1 MDLDPSRLAGRETL
15 PIRPWPDPVIDAL
28 GFDPRSPYVE
38 QFWLGILGPSTTLLL
53 RRIAAG
59 LEESPAGFDLPLA
72 DTARALGIG
81 GFGGRGS
88 PFVRALTRCCQF
100 DLAHLQHDGAFA
112 VRRKLPPL
120 NRRQVSRLSETLQAE
135 HESWQQEQ
143 LDVPAVEQQ
152 RRRACRLALSL
163 FELGEDIEGAE
174 RQLHRW
180 RFHPAMAR
188 QAVAWAWDRHRTAL
202 AAAESA
208 SGEASAPEP
217 AA

>member
-1 MDLDPSRLAGRETL
+1 LSDLDPSRITGRETL
-15 PIRPWPDPVIDAL
+15 PIRPWPDAVIDAL

-38 QFWLGILGPSTTLLL
+38 KFWLGILGPSTTLLM
-53 RRIAAG
+53 RRFAAG
-59 LEESPAGFDLPLA
+59 LEASPSGYDLSLP

-81 GFGGRGS
+81 GFSGKGS
-88 PFVRALTRCCQF
+88 PFIRALTRCCTF

-120 NRRQVSRLSETLQAE
+120 NRRQVGRLSEKLQAE
-135 HESWQQEQ
+135 HEAWQDEQ
-143 LDVPAVEQQ
+143 LEVPAVEQQ
-152 RRRACRLALSL
+152 RRRAKRLALSL
-163 FELGEDIEGAE
+163 FELGEDPEAAE

-188 QAVAWAWDRHRTAL
+188 EATAWAWDRHRAAL
-202 AAAESA
+202 AAAEEA
-208 SGEASAPEP
+208 AASAPDP